1 VNAVIEIAAIR
12 PPKEGKKLAT
22 VVAAGGQSFGMWP
35 DKAADLKIGVPY
47 TVEVEESEFRG
58 RAYRK
63 IVKAKP
69 VAANGNAG
77 PAPIAPATACAEVT
91 FVTSVL
97 GAFIAAGKV
106 GLDARD
112 MERAVPLIRALWR
125 VTFGGAG
132 HDR

>member
-1 VNAVIEIAAIR
+1 MNAVIEIAAIR

-22 VVAAGGQSFGMWP
+22 VVAAGGQSYGMWP

-47 TVEVEESEFRG
+47 AVEVEESEFRG

-63 IVKAKP
+63 ITKAKP

-77 PAPIAPATACAEVT
+77 PAAIATTQGGAEVA

-106 GLDARD
+106 GLDARE
-112 MERAVPLIRALWR
+112 MERAVTLVRALWR
-125 VTFGGAG
+125 VTFGGD

>member
-1 VNAVIEIAAIR
+1 
-12 PPKEGKKLAT
+12 
-22 VVAAGGQSFGMWP
+22 MWP

-77 PAPIAPATACAEVT
+77 PAPIAPADAEVA
-91 FVTSVL
+91 FVTSIL

-106 GLDARD
+106 GLDTRE
-112 MERAVPLIRALWR
+112 MERAMTLIRALWR